1 MTTGLG
7 RRALGGAGATLLWQG
22 VRLGLLAVSIV
33 VLARLLDPTDY
44 GYLAM
49 VTAVIGLGELLR
61 DLGLSMAAV
70 QAKNV
75 SAAEKSN
82 LFWLN
87 SAIGLVLAIA
97 VFLGSW
103 GIAAIYG
110 ESALVPITQVLSVT
124 FLLNGVAA
132 QFKAQ
137 INRDMRF
144 MTLGV
149 TEAAPQAV
157 ALVLA
162 IVLALCGF
170 GYWALVAQALTVA
183 ALALTMDVILAR
195 WHPSLPSRTT
205 SIRRFLRF
213 GGALAGTQGIA
224 YAAKN
229 IDTVVLGI
237 LFGSSVVGLYSRAFQ
252 LVVLPLNQLTAPLS
266 RVAVPVLSRIQDDR
280 ARFIEYIRTG
290 QYFTVTLATIFYA
303 TLVGFA
309 EPVVLLVLGERWL
322 PAAPILQALA
332 LVGIFRALGQ
342 VPYWI
347 FVSLGLTGKQLTI
360 YLVTQPLVVVAILVG
375 APWGPVGVG
384 IGGSIGYFLFWIIQM
399 WWAGRTSGLPAA
411 SLTWSGL
418 VAVVVT
424 GVPIAVAGFLGTVVF
439 QGPVALTIAAA
450 SAALWSVGVN
460 VVVPSHR
467 RRLGAVRALI
477 RRR

>member
-87 SAIGLVLAIA
+87 SAIGLVLAIT

-110 ESALVPITQVLSVT
+110 EPALVPITQVLSVT

-183 ALALTMDVILAR
+183 TLALTMDVILAR

-213 GGALAGTQGIA
+213 GSALAGTQGIA

-290 QYFTVTLATIFYA
+290 QFFTVTLATIFYA

-332 LVGIFRALGQ
+332 FVGIFRALGQ

-347 FVSLGLTGKQLTI
+347 FVSLGLTGKQFTV

-384 IGGSIGYFLFWIIQM
+384 VGGSIGYFLFWIIQM

-439 QGPVALTIAAA
+439 QGPVALTIAAV
-450 SAALWSVGVN
+450 SAALWAVGVN

-467 RRLGAVRALI
+467 RRLGAVRALV

>member
-1 MTTGLG
+1 MSSGLG

-33 VLARLLDPTDY
+33 VLARLLDPRDY

-61 DLGLSMAAV
+61 DMGLSMAAV
-70 QAKNV
+70 QAKTL
-75 SAAEKSN
+75 SSSEKSN

-87 SAIGLVLAIA
+87 SAIGLVLALV
-97 VFLGSW
+97 VFASSW
-103 GIAAIYG
+103 GIALIYD
-110 ESALVPITQVLSVT
+110 EPALVAITQMLSVT

-132 QFKAQ
+132 QYKAQ

-149 TEAAPQAV
+149 TEALPQAI

-162 IVLALCGF
+162 IVLAVNGF
-170 GYWALVAQALTVA
+170 GYWALVAQALAVA
-183 ALALTMDVILAR
+183 VLALMLDMMLAR
-195 WHPSLPSRTT
+195 WHPSLPSRKT

-229 IDTVVLGI
+229 IDTVALGV
-237 LFGSSVVGLYSRAFQ
+237 LFGSNVVGLYSRAFQ

-266 RVAVPVLSRIQDDR
+266 RVAVPVLSRIQEDR

-290 QYFTVTLATIFYA
+290 QHFTVTLATVFYA
-303 TLVGFA
+303 ALVGFA
-309 EPVVLLVLGERWL
+309 EPIVLLVLGDRWL
-322 PAAPILQALA
+322 AVAPILQALA
-332 LVGIFRALGQ
+332 LVGVFRALGQ

-347 FVSLGLTGKQLTI
+347 FVSLGLTGKQLKI
-360 YLVTQPLVVVAILVG
+360 YLVTQPIVVVSILVG

-384 IGGSIGYFLFWIIQM
+384 IGGSVGYFLFWIIQM
-399 WWAGRTSGLPAA
+399 WWAGRTSGLPAW
-411 SLTWSGL
+411 SLTRSGL
-418 VAVVVT
+418 LTALIT
-424 GVPIAVAGFLGTVVF
+424 GVPVAAAGYVSTVLFSGPLALALGAAVALLW
-439 QGPVALTIAAA
+439 VAA
-450 SAALWSVGVN
+450 VN
-460 VVVPSHR
+460 LLVPANR
-467 RRLGAVRALI
+467 RRLRTVTSLVRK
-477 RRR
+477 R